1 MMLRYIIIIGLL
13 LATLLNSINIDA
25 KEISP
30 ARLKQQVL
38 LDQQCEKDR
47 QKALAPRKKEI
58 YQECLTVFKKSEAVC
73 KDEAFVYNGNRING
87 APLFYE
93 KPSCVKAFNYRK
105 ETEKELGQYR

>member
-1 MMLRYIIIIGLL
+1 MLKTLIIVGLL
-13 LATLLNSINIDA
+13 LPILLISQQINA

-47 QKALAPRKKEI
+47 YIALAPRRKEI
-58 YQECLTVFKKSEAVC
+58 YQECLNVFKKSEKVC
-73 KDEAFVYNGNRING
+73 KEDAAAYNGNRING

-93 KPSCVKAFNYRK
+93 KPSCVKAFDYKK